1 MESNK
6 LGFDES
12 LYRALF
18 EQTNDAV
25 FIIGL
30 DLRYIAINSQASEM
44 LGYDI
49 GELIGM
55 SVSDIVALEDHSE
68 GEPTSSFDTIG
79 AGQPIYERTFRRKD
93 GSTFPVE
100 ISTSFVY
107 DEGLTPRHIQSI
119 VRDIT
124 ERKKFER
131 DLRQSEERY
140 RKIVEALP
148 DLVLR
153 VDKFGK
159 IIDFVA
165 SKEHPLYIHPLQA
178 QGKLLKEIWPL
189 KFAEQLMEQMKLAIQ
204 SDSQIVYDARFP
216 KDENTYENRIDRI
229 SPTEAF
235 IIIRDVSERAKLEQ
249 LKTDFI
255 NRASHELRTPLTTAI
270 LMIDL
275 IQEGGTKEE
284 IDEFWEILVN
294 ELQRQKMLIDRL
306 LTAGRLE
313 SDMLMIEG
321 APLSLIP
328 ILENSTGAV
337 KAIANKNDISIAL
350 DFQPDLPQ
358 VIGENIALQQVFI
371 NLLNN
376 AVKFS
381 PEGSIVQVNVTKE
394 DRWVSIEIIDKGM
407 GIPEEDIPNLFERFY
422 RAKNVTLAEIPGSG
436 IGLYLVKSIIR
447 KLGGEIIVSSE
458 IGKGTTFTVK
468 LHMVNG
474 QDE

>member
-1 MESNK
+1 MEPIT

-30 DLRYIAINSQASEM
+30 DLRYIAVNSQAAEM
-44 LGYDI
+44 LGYEID
-49 GELIGM
+49 ELIGM
-55 SVSDIVALEDHSE
+55 SVSDIVALETHSE
-68 GEPTSSFDTIG
+68 GATSSSFETIG

-107 DEGLTPRHIQSI
+107 DESLIPRHIQSI

-124 ERKKFER
+124 ERKQFEWN
-131 DLRQSEERY
+131 LQLSEERY

-148 DLVLR
+148 DLVIR
-153 VDKFGK
+153 INRYGK

-165 SKEHPLYIHPLQA
+165 NKEHPLYIHPLQA
-178 QGKLLKEIWPL
+178 QSKMIEEIWPETL
-189 KFAEQLMEQMKLAIQ
+189 AQKLMEQMALAVQ
-204 SDSQIVYDARFP
+204 SGTQIVYETRFP
-216 KDENTYENRIDRI
+216 NDENTYEIRIDKI
-229 SPTEAF
+229 SQSESF

-270 LMIDL
+270 LMTDL
-275 IQEGGTKEE
+275 IQEGGSKEE
-284 IDEFWEILVN
+284 IEEFWKILVN
-294 ELQRQKMLIDRL
+294 ELERQKQLIDRL

-313 SDMLMIEG
+313 SDMLMIE
-321 APLSLIP
+321 ASPLELIP
-328 ILENSTGAV
+328 IIENSISAV
-337 KAIANKNDISIAL
+337 KAIAIKNNIDI
-350 DFQPDLPQ
+350 DLEAPEYLPK
-358 VIGENIALQQVFI
+358 VIGENIALQQIFI

-381 PEGSIVQVNVTKE
+381 PDGSQVQVKV
-394 DRWVSIEIIDKGM
+394 EIAENWAYIQFTDKGM
-407 GIPEEDIPNLFERFY
+407 GIPEEDIPNLFERFF
-422 RAKNVTLAEIPGSG
+422 RAKNVTLAEIPGTG
-436 IGLYLVKSIIR
+436 VGLYLVKSIVS
-447 KLGGEIIVSSE
+447 KLGGDINVKSE
-458 IGKGTTFTVK
+458 IGKGTVFTVK
-468 LHMVNG
+468 LRTAQTNI
-474 QDE
+474 